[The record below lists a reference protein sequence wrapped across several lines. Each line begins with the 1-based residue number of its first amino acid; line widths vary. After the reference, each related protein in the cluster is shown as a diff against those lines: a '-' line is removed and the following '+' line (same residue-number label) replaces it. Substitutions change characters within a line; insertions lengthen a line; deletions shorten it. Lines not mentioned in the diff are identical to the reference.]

1 MSWTSPGLSPPLIM
15 VTDLSEG
22 REKRIC
28 GRIHPAA
35 TAAGI
40 LLGFL

>member
-1 MSWTSPGLSPPLIM
+1 
-15 VTDLSEG
+15 VTDLSDQRKE
-22 REKRIC
+22 RVC